1 MFRVKD
7 FGRVERLASMM
18 LGESTVFCA
27 YLISIF
33 KFQVSDPSLAKIKI
47 VMLCVIMTKGCF
59 SSLSPLANP

>member
-1 MFRVKD
+1 
-7 FGRVERLASMM
+7 MM

-59 SSLSPLANP
+59 SSLSPLANS